1 MQGRDRASSG
11 EIDIESIPD
20 FVAYRALPNLA
31 AIGRSVRLGE
41 FTIALEEGRTA
52 NDWIDVTAFRIERT
66 RTTADAA

>member
-1 MQGRDRASSG
+1 
-11 EIDIESIPD
+11 
-20 FVAYRALPNLA
+20 
-31 AIGRSVRLGE
+31 VRLGE